1 MKWDQLTYKKL
12 AALDRRIPLVLC
24 VTATEQHGP
33 HLPLATDRLIAEHF
47 CFQLDEAIPDKVLI
61 LPTLAVGCSR
71 HHMDFAG
78 SLTLRHET
86 FIEYIVEVANSALA
100 HGFTR
105 LILFNSHGGNL
116 ASAQVAMERIGL
128 AHPECRV
135 VLATWWRIAAEE
147 LLKLNDGGP
156 GSVGHAC
163 EFETSLVMHIAPE
176 LVDTAAIRPGRNP
189 CEFEWGRGDLLR
201 SPRAN
206 YFRTMQQQTADGTFG
221 DPTRASASKG
231 QAIAN
236 AVVQA
241 LERIVSDL
249 YSAPE

>member
-1 MKWDQLTYKKL
+1 MKWDLLTSPRL
-12 AALDRRIPLVLC
+12 AALDRRIPLILC

-33 HLPLATDRLIAEHF
+33 HLPLATDRLIAEYF
-47 CFQLDEAIPDKVLI
+47 CSRLEEALPDRVLI
-61 LPTLAVGCSR
+61 LPTQAVGCSQ

-78 SLTLRHET
+78 SLSLRHET
-86 FIEYIVEVANSALA
+86 FIECVVDVADSALA

-147 LLKLNDGGP
+147 LIKLNDGGP

-163 EFETSLVMHIAPE
+163 EFETSLLSLIAPSLIDE
-176 LVDTAAIRPGRNP
+176 PAIQPGRNP
-189 CEFEWGRGDLLR
+189 CEFEWAKGDLLR
-201 SPRAN
+201 SPHAH
-206 YFRTMQQQTADGTFG
+206 YYRTMRQQTTDGTFG
-221 DPTRASASKG
+221 DPTRAGENKG
-231 QAIAN
+231 RAIAD
-236 AVVQA
+236 AVVLA
-241 LERIVSDL
+241 LKKIVTDL
-249 YSAPE
+249 HSAPD